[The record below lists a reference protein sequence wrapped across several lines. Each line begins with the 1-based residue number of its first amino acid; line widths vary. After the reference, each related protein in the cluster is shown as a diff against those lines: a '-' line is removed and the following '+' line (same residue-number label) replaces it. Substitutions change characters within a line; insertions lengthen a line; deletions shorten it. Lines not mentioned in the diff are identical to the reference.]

1 MDEPTANLDPLV
13 RQELLD
19 ILADEIEQEGV
30 SVFFSTHITSDLDKI
45 ADYILFLHGGKL
57 LLAGEKDVLADSHR
71 IVKGRRELLTG
82 EVERLLCGVEATEF
96 GFRGLAGD
104 PGAVHALLGDEA
116 LYEKPTVEDLFLGY
130 TRRER
135 GEAR

>member
-1 MDEPTANLDPLV
+1 M
-13 RQELLD
+13 
-19 ILADEIEQEGV
+19 
-30 SVFFSTHITSDLDKI
+30 
-45 ADYILFLHGGKL
+45 
-57 LLAGEKDVLADSHR
+57 
-71 IVKGRRELLTG
+71 
-82 EVERLLCGVEATEF
+82 EATEF

>member
-1 MDEPTANLDPLV
+1 MKA
-13 RQELLD
+13 
-19 ILADEIEQEGV
+19 
-30 SVFFSTHITSDLDKI
+30 
-45 ADYILFLHGGKL
+45 GKL
-57 LLAGEKDVLADSHR
+57 LLEGEKDVLTDSHR